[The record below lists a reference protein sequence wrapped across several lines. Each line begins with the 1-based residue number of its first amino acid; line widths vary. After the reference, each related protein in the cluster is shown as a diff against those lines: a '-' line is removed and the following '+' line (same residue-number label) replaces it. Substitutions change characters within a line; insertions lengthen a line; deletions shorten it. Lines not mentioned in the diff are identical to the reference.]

1 MFSHDQIGI
10 SGDHPHES
18 APQQVLACHGC
29 SELVTTRGVG
39 SRPNGAGASA
49 EAFAVDFV
57 LHRNYHNSTEA
68 GTFVSTWR
76 QASDAFEA
84 IRWSSSLSFLKFAAI
99 AALETVSILGRR
111 NSVKVFE

>member
-1 MFSHDQIGI
+1 M
-10 SGDHPHES
+10 
-18 APQQVLACHGC
+18 A
-29 SELVTTRGVG
+29 RGVG
-39 SRPNGAGASA
+39 ARRIGAGASA
-49 EAFAVDFV
+49 EAFGADSV

-84 IRWSSSLSFLKFAAI
+84 VRWSSSLSFLKFVAI